1 MILYH
6 GSGVVVTDPDIF
18 HSRRNVDFGP
28 GFYMTPI
35 YEQARKWCQRP
46 LLRTGRAFISK
57 YRLDEEAFEACKVL
71 EFDTYSEDWLDFIV
85 TCRQGKDT
93 SNYDIVMGGVANDK
107 VFDTVE
113 LYFQDLIDK
122 TEAIKRLRYA
132 KPNAQLC
139 IRTQSVIERFL
150 RFEGSEAL

>member
-1 MILYH
+1 LA
-6 GSGVVVTDPDIF
+6 D
-18 HSRRNVDFGP
+18 
-28 GFYMTPI
+28 
-35 YEQARKWCQRP
+35 
-46 LLRTGRAFISK
+46 
-57 YRLDEEAFEACKVL
+57 EAFNKFTVL
-71 EFDTYSEDWLDFIV
+71 RFDSYSEEWLDFV
-85 TCRQGKDT
+85 FSCRRDQDR
-93 SNYDIVMGGVANDK
+93 SSYDIVMGGVANDI

>member
-6 GSGVVVTDPDIF
+6 ASPVIVEKPDII
-18 HSRRNVDFGP
+18 HSRKDVDFGP
-28 GFYMTPI
+28 GFYLTEL
-35 YEQARKWCQRP
+35 YEQARNWCRR
-46 LLRTGRAFISK
+46 LMIRNGTAYINRYS
-57 YRLDEEAFEACKVL
+57 LDESAFERFKVL
-71 EFDTYSEDWLDFIV
+71 AFESYSEQWLDFIAA
-85 TCRQGKDT
+85 CRSEKDR
-93 SNYDIVMGGVANDK
+93 SDYDIVMGGVANDK